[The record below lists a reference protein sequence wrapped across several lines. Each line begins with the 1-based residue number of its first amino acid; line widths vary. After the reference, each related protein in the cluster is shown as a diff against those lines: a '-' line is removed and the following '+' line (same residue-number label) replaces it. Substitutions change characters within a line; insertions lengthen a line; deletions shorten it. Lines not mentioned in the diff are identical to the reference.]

1 MIFNKSAETS
11 IVSSEDIH
19 IIQQYNNA
27 IHNGAQIG
35 QEFIQSITG
44 QKDSLAAY
52 LLSLKGGEATVQ
64 GYSASLFAV
73 QGAGT
78 AAAVGIN
85 AVNVALRTMSS
96 IGIMMVISL
105 LVEGLNYLMSA
116 SDRAQENAEEALNT
130 YNEAQTQ
137 LRQSRQTIGNMSAD
151 YEALSSRVNSFGEN
165 VGLSAE
171 EFDRY
176 NQISNEIANMFP
188 ELVQG
193 WTDEGN
199 AILSCKGNL
208 EELNKAY
215 DAQKLTAAYDLI
227 AQGSDIMDTYANKLK
242 DEDLE
247 DWKNSDEESFLANL
261 ANKKGD
267 LQAIEDYVS
276 RFDESV
282 IRDALEGANV
292 DPTEY
297 WNGKDLIEAVK
308 NNFDELIN
316 YYQVTAS
323 KINGITQEVR
333 PLAEAYLQT
342 DSNYIN
348 ASNQHKKI
356 IDLIIGSLDA
366 SFFAEYQGN
375 ETALYNAI
383 AEIVAS
389 VTGEGA
395 GEVLITALETKAR
408 FDNNELTVEEY
419 QKQLRPLLK
428 LLNTMDPETKKR
440 VSVIFDI
447 QSSQGRDATEG
458 IRAIQSLINNGV
470 DGDVASKFVAGKKA
484 EDLAVFFDE
493 QFLNGLKEWTSQHQG
508 DGADVFFD
516 YLNNSFANAKIRLNA
531 VVRQSMPEIYEG
543 IQSSASLAAKA
554 QQEMADAGT
563 VSLDTMMSLINAGL
577 LTESQFIRTADG
589 YAVSEA
595 ALNSMNETAL
605 KTYQVTY
612 QNAMNAAAVVAEA
625 ETDKQGN
632 YQGTREE
639 LVKLLEAKKAV
650 LKAEKLKP
658 GADKETIDAQ
668 IEQLNTTT
676 DSLNNA
682 WSNLETAESFYN
694 DIIQESIA
702 ATQQAKWKE
711 SVDQAFRDLEHQHSM
726 GLISEAAY
734 LDALEQLNNRY
745 YKNSTEYENEYQSY
759 LEQIHN
765 GRLQLTRDR
774 ISKEFS
780 DLEHQHNMGLISE
793 AAYLDKLEQLN
804 NQYYKN
810 NAEYESEYQSNLE
823 QIRNGRLQLTR
834 DLFAEEQAELQRQ
847 RDRGKISEWKY
858 LNELEKLDEKYYKG
872 RQDFLEDSLQVEDEI
887 LQGRLSLYQ
896 EAYDQLGELVDKQA
910 EKIRSEKEAEK
921 QALQEQLDALKE
933 YYDQRKQELRDE
945 AEQEDNLQNEAEMKQ
960 TIADLERRVN
970 SLRLSTS
977 AVDVHRRLE
986 LEQELADAREELED
1000 FQEERRLE
1008 EAEKALDEEYEKE
1021 AEKLQSQID
1030 TIDEYLENEYQVQ
1043 QDALNELKQIKDFS
1057 RQSALYQRMRDWNR
1071 TEGTGKD
1078 EDIDQLFS
1086 NVQNILT
1093 ALGTGTF
1100 GGAMS
1105 FLKGQVD
1112 AGQHSFAGGTT
1123 GAPGGFAI
1131 VDELGY
1137 EAKLVN
1143 PRRGRYQFLN
1153 DGDVV
1158 FTRRES
1164 LLLKQLTGSAGAAL
1178 IGQRL
1183 AGMLQQG
1190 AQAAS
1195 SLLRPAVAL
1204 PVAIQ
1209 TGDIVIN
1216 GNADNRTVAALKA
1229 AQKSMTY
1236 QILKEFK
1243 KLK

>member
-1 MIFNKSAETS
+1 MGSSDAGIAEKIEQFNALRNENVQTSKEFAKSLKTENAALSEYLSHITNGSASMEGYNKSAAKAAATQAMGTTATALSTTSWKALTASVWENIKAMASWMVSNPLGWIMLAVTAISAVVSIFDALTTSTEEWEEMLAETKEELS
-11 IVSSEDIH
+11 DLQTEAAELNSELDTTQQRMDELLNKGNLTLTEEEELERLRAESAELQRQIELNRIKQDETAKKAAEEFSGAMESDTSDGDKEDIEEQFRSLKELQDEYSRTKDEGLKDSIESKQQELQERRDSFAERAEGLEYYTGDNLEDWQKESNQWLDYINQFNDQYLLVMGDTQAANSVWQSIWSRDQFSGAH
-19 IIQQYNNA
+19 DAIQQLRDEGKLTAESLGNLYKDNA
-27 IHNGAQIG
+27 DVKTFVDYLNDIGAITIDANGDGKQSAEELSAAFG
-35 QEFIQSITG
+35 QVVNQVKQLDDVTPTVKTFSETLGTLSDMEAITG
-44 QKDSLAAY
+44 SLSDALGEFQDEGRISTDTLSSLLESFGNIPDAEKHITALGNASNIEQAQKAVQSLASAYLYSSGILDQVDASNKQLIVTRLQAIGVANAQELVEGGLIARSMGLTDATAAEVNEILKTSTAADSAQKALAAY
-52 LLSLKGGEATVQ
+52 AYNKEVTRL
-64 GYSASLFAV
+64 
-73 QGAGT
+73 
-78 AAAVGIN
+78 
-85 AVNVALRTMSS
+85 SS
-96 IGIMMVISL
+96 IGFK
-105 LVEGLNYLMSA
+105 
-116 SDRAQENAEEALNT
+116 NATE
-130 YNEAQTQ
+130 
-137 LRQSRQTIGNMSAD
+137 D
-151 YEALSSRVNSFGEN
+151 
-165 VGLSAE
+165 
-171 EFDRY
+171 
-176 NQISNEIANMFP
+176 EIA
-188 ELVQG
+188 
-193 WTDEGN
+193 
-199 AILSCKGNL
+199 
-208 EELNKAY
+208 
-215 DAQKLTAAYDLI
+215 
-227 AQGSDIMDTYANKLK
+227 
-242 DEDLE
+242 
-247 DWKNSDEESFLANL
+247 
-261 ANKKGD
+261 
-267 LQAIEDYVS
+267 
-276 RFDESV
+276 
-282 IRDALEGANV
+282 ALEGLA
-292 DPTEY
+292 
-297 WNGKDLIEAVK
+297 KQA
-308 NNFDELIN
+308 
-316 YYQVTAS
+316 
-323 KINGITQEVR
+323 GITGNKIVALQRLQALQRERESLYEASQGYPSTVIDFQ
-333 PLAEAYLQT
+333 LAQNQKEIDQVVKELEKLE
-342 DSNYIN
+342 DIPIEIP
-348 ASNQHKKI
+348 ASSSSAPA
-356 IDLIIGSLDA
+356 DSLDIPA
-366 SFFAEYQGN
+366 NPQDTSTNSQD
-375 ETALYNAI
+375 NAI
-383 AEIVAS
+383 R
-389 VTGEGA
+389 
-395 GEVLITALETKAR
+395 KA
-408 FDNNELTVEEY
+408 
-419 QKQLRPLLK
+419 
-428 LLNTMDPETKKR
+428 
-440 VSVIFDI
+440 
-447 QSSQGRDATEG
+447 
-458 IRAIQSLINNGV
+458 
-470 DGDVASKFVAGKKA
+470 
-484 EDLAVFFDE
+484 
-493 QFLNGLKEWTSQHQG
+493 
-508 DGADVFFD
+508 
-516 YLNNSFANAKIRLNA
+516 
-531 VVRQSMPEIYEG
+531 
-543 IQSSASLAAKA
+543 
-554 QQEMADAGT
+554 
-563 VSLDTMMSLINAGL
+563 
-577 LTESQFIRTADG
+577 
-589 YAVSEA
+589 
-595 ALNSMNETAL
+595 
-605 KTYQVTY
+605 
-612 QNAMNAAAVVAEA
+612 
-625 ETDKQGN
+625 
-632 YQGTREE
+632 
-639 LVKLLEAKKAV
+639 
-650 LKAEKLKP
+650 
-658 GADKETIDAQ
+658 
-668 IEQLNTTT
+668 
-676 DSLNNA
+676 
-682 WSNLETAESFYN
+682 
-694 DIIQESIA
+694 
-702 ATQQAKWKE
+702 
-711 SVDQAFRDLEHQHSM
+711 
-726 GLISEAAY
+726 
-734 LDALEQLNNRY
+734 
-745 YKNSTEYENEYQSY
+745 
-759 LEQIHN
+759 
-765 GRLQLTRDR
+765 
-774 ISKEFS
+774 FS

-810 NAEYESEYQSNLE
+810 NAEYQSEYQSNLE

-834 DLFAEEQAELQRQ
+834 DLFAGEQAELQRQ
-847 RDRGKISEWKY
+847 RDRGKISEWEY

-986 LEQELADAREELED
+986 LEQELADAREELEE

-1123 GAPGGFAI
+1123 GAPRGFAV

>member
-1 MIFNKSAETS
+1 MGSSDAGIAEKIEQFNVLRGENAQASKDFAESLKTGNAALSEYLSHITNGSASMEGYNKSAAKAAATQAMGTTATALSTTSWKALTASVWENIKAMASWMVSNPLGWIMLAVTAISAVVSIFDALTTSTEEWEEMLAETKEELS
-11 IVSSEDIH
+11 DLQTEAAELNSELDTTQQRMDELLNKGTLTLTEEEELERLRAESAELQRQIELNRIKQDETAKKAAEEFSGAMESDMEDKYASPYPEEHYEGSSELDDPTSDLFYIDEQAYIEEKFRH
-19 IIQQYNNA
+19 LKELRDEYSRTEDESLKDTIKNAEEYLQGKMDDFSTRAEGLEYYTGDNLEDWQKESNQWLDYINQFNDQYLLVMGDTQAANSVWQSIWSRDQFSGAHDAIQQLRDEGKLTAESLGNLYKDNA
-27 IHNGAQIG
+27 DVKTFVDYLNDIGAITIDANGDGKQSAEELSAAFG
-35 QEFIQSITG
+35 QVVNQVKQLDDVTPTVKTFSETLGTLSDMEAITG
-44 QKDSLAAY
+44 SLSDALGEFQDEGRISTDTLSSLLESFGNIPDAEKHITALGNASNIEQAQKAVQSLASAYLYSSGILDQVDASNKQLIVTRLQAIGVANAQELVEGGLIARSMGLTDATAAEVNEILKTSTAADSAQKALAAY
-52 LLSLKGGEATVQ
+52 AYNKEVTRL
-64 GYSASLFAV
+64 
-73 QGAGT
+73 
-78 AAAVGIN
+78 
-85 AVNVALRTMSS
+85 SS
-96 IGIMMVISL
+96 IGFKNATEDEIAALQGLAKQAGITGSKIVALQRLQALQREREALYEASQGYPSTVIDFQLAQNQKEIDQVIKELEKLEDIPIEIPASSSSTPADSL
-105 LVEGLNYLMSA
+105 NTPTNPQDTSTN
-116 SDRAQENAEEALNT
+116 SQENAI
-130 YNEAQTQ
+130 
-137 LRQSRQTIGNMSAD
+137 R
-151 YEALSSRVNSFGEN
+151 
-165 VGLSAE
+165 
-171 EFDRY
+171 
-176 NQISNEIANMFP
+176 
-188 ELVQG
+188 
-193 WTDEGN
+193 
-199 AILSCKGNL
+199 
-208 EELNKAY
+208 KA
-215 DAQKLTAAYDLI
+215 
-227 AQGSDIMDTYANKLK
+227 
-242 DEDLE
+242 
-247 DWKNSDEESFLANL
+247 
-261 ANKKGD
+261 
-267 LQAIEDYVS
+267 
-276 RFDESV
+276 
-282 IRDALEGANV
+282 
-292 DPTEY
+292 
-297 WNGKDLIEAVK
+297 
-308 NNFDELIN
+308 
-316 YYQVTAS
+316 
-323 KINGITQEVR
+323 
-333 PLAEAYLQT
+333 
-342 DSNYIN
+342 
-348 ASNQHKKI
+348 
-356 IDLIIGSLDA
+356 
-366 SFFAEYQGN
+366 
-375 ETALYNAI
+375 
-383 AEIVAS
+383 
-389 VTGEGA
+389 
-395 GEVLITALETKAR
+395 
-408 FDNNELTVEEY
+408 
-419 QKQLRPLLK
+419 
-428 LLNTMDPETKKR
+428 
-440 VSVIFDI
+440 
-447 QSSQGRDATEG
+447 
-458 IRAIQSLINNGV
+458 
-470 DGDVASKFVAGKKA
+470 
-484 EDLAVFFDE
+484 
-493 QFLNGLKEWTSQHQG
+493 
-508 DGADVFFD
+508 
-516 YLNNSFANAKIRLNA
+516 
-531 VVRQSMPEIYEG
+531 
-543 IQSSASLAAKA
+543 
-554 QQEMADAGT
+554 
-563 VSLDTMMSLINAGL
+563 
-577 LTESQFIRTADG
+577 
-589 YAVSEA
+589 
-595 ALNSMNETAL
+595 
-605 KTYQVTY
+605 
-612 QNAMNAAAVVAEA
+612 
-625 ETDKQGN
+625 
-632 YQGTREE
+632 
-639 LVKLLEAKKAV
+639 
-650 LKAEKLKP
+650 
-658 GADKETIDAQ
+658 
-668 IEQLNTTT
+668 
-676 DSLNNA
+676 
-682 WSNLETAESFYN
+682 
-694 DIIQESIA
+694 
-702 ATQQAKWKE
+702 
-711 SVDQAFRDLEHQHSM
+711 
-726 GLISEAAY
+726 
-734 LDALEQLNNRY
+734 
-745 YKNSTEYENEYQSY
+745 
-759 LEQIHN
+759 
-765 GRLQLTRDR
+765 
-774 ISKEFS
+774 FS

-804 NQYYKN
+804 NRYYKN

-834 DLFAEEQAELQRQ
+834 DLFAGEQAELQRQ
-847 RDRGKISEWKY
+847 RDRGKISEWEY
-858 LNELEKLDEKYYKG
+858 LNELEKLDEKYYKD

-960 TIADLERRVN
+960 TISGLERRVN

-977 AVDVHRRLE
+977 AVDVRRRLE
-986 LEQELADAREELED
+986 LEQELADAREELEE

-1123 GAPGGFAI
+1123 GAPRGFAV

-1164 LLLKQLTGSAGAAL
+1164 LLLKQLTGSAGATL

>member
-1 MIFNKSAETS
+1 M
-11 IVSSEDIH
+11 
-19 IIQQYNNA
+19 
-27 IHNGAQIG
+27 
-35 QEFIQSITG
+35 
-44 QKDSLAAY
+44 
-52 LLSLKGGEATVQ
+52 
-64 GYSASLFAV
+64 
-73 QGAGT
+73 AG
-78 AAAVGIN
+78 
-85 AVNVALRTMSS
+85 
-96 IGIMMVISL
+96 ISL
-105 LVEGLNYLMSA
+105 LIQGITDLA
-116 SDRAQENAEEALNT
+116 TAAENAKQKVWTVSQN
-130 YNEAQTQ
+130 
-137 LRQSRQTIGNMSAD
+137 
-151 YEALSSRVNSFGEN
+151 ALSNYSQSLKILQSQKQLISSLPEDYVQ
-165 VGLSAE
+165 LSKGVDAYGNNISLTTDE
-171 EFDRY
+171 YIRY
-176 NQISNEIANMFP
+176 NQIVNEVAETFPDLIA
-188 ELVQG
+188 G
-193 WTDEGN
+193 WDENNN
-199 AILSCKGNL
+199 AILKTGTSLKELTKTYQNNQMLAADTLVASGTSVFDNFKNNKTVRYNKSSLDNVLALADDKEAL
-208 EELNKAY
+208 EAEIDDLKNWNTIDIIDGATSSFDYLHNALIDAGISRLDLITDGYTNVIIENKDMLQAY
-215 DAQKLTAAYDLI
+215 ANSLQTTLSQDEDNMNSLMQGYVLRSSSPYYEFTEAQKQLFNGISSKFSISFYDEFDNVNEMYAKLDQI
-227 AQGSDIMDTYANKLK
+227 MEDIQGPQLADQFTVAFDMQTKFNNGEVSVEEYRAKIKEFADFYSKQGLDPKTEQSLSSLFNLHIDYDGEITYSDNIQKAIDKL
-242 DEDLE
+242 
-247 DWKNSDEESFLANL
+247 SGF
-261 ANKKGD
+261 
-267 LQAIEDYVS
+267 
-276 RFDESV
+276 
-282 IRDALEGANV
+282 EG
-292 DPTEY
+292 T
-297 WNGKDLIEAVK
+297 GKV
-308 NNFDELIN
+308 N
-316 YYQVTAS
+316 
-323 KINGITQEVR
+323 INGIVNRLTAPE
-333 PLAEAYLQT
+333 
-342 DSNYIN
+342 IN
-348 ASNQHKKI
+348 A
-356 IDLIIGSLDA
+356 LLEGSLDA
-366 SFFAEYQGN
+366 QIE
-375 ETALYNAI
+375 
-383 AEIVAS
+383 
-389 VTGEGA
+389 
-395 GEVLITALETKAR
+395 
-408 FDNNELTVEEY
+408 
-419 QKQLRPLLK
+419 
-428 LLNTMDPETKKR
+428 
-440 VSVIFDI
+440 
-447 QSSQGRDATEG
+447 
-458 IRAIQSLINNGV
+458 
-470 DGDVASKFVAGKKA
+470 
-484 EDLAVFFDE
+484 
-493 QFLNGLKEWTSQHQG
+493 
-508 DGADVFFD
+508 D
-516 YLNNSFANAKIRLNA
+516 YLRKNQNATAQQIADYISGA
-531 VVRQSMPEIYEG
+531 VEKADIIAKGQTAKMSLPDIYEG

-554 QQEMADAGT
+554 QREMADAGT

-577 LTESQFIRTADG
+577 LTENQFIRTANG
-589 YAVSEA
+589 YSLADD
-595 ALNSMNETAL
+595 ALNSLNS
-605 KTYQVTY
+605 
-612 QNAMNAAAVVAEA
+612 
-625 ETDKQGN
+625 
-632 YQGTREE
+632 
-639 LVKLLEAKKAV
+639 AV
-650 LKAEKLKP
+650 LKNYQLSVQNSLHAAAAILDTQEAQKTAYEGNTEAILAQLEAQKQLITTEGFNKFFKGEITAGDLLK
-658 GADKETIDAQ
+658 Q
-668 IEQLNTTT
+668 IQPYTFAI
-676 DSLNNA
+676 NNIKNA
-682 WSNLETAESFYN
+682 LGNLETAESFYN
-694 DIIQESIA
+694 DIVQESLA

-711 SVDQAFRDLEHQHSM
+711 SVDQAFRDLEHRHSM

-780 DLEHQHNMGLISE
+780 NLEHQHNMGLISE

-823 QIRNGRLQLTR
+823 QIRSGRLQLTR
-834 DLFAEEQAELQRQ
+834 DLFAGEQAELQRQ
-847 RDRGKISEWKY
+847 RDRGKISEWEY
-858 LNELEKLDEKYYKG
+858 LNELEKLDEKYYKD

-977 AVDVHRRLE
+977 AVDVRRRLE
-986 LEQELADAREELED
+986 LEQELADAREELEE

-1123 GAPGGFAI
+1123 GAPRGFAV
-1131 VDELGY
+1131 VDERGY

-1164 LLLKQLTGSAGAAL
+1164 LLLKQLTGSAGATL

>member
-1 MIFNKSAETS
+1 MLRINNRLIFNKSAETS

-78 AAAVGIN
+78 AAAAGIN

-130 YNEAQTQ
+130 YNEVQTQ
-137 LRQSRQTIGNMSAD
+137 LRQSRQTIGNISAD

-297 WNGKDLIEAVK
+297 WNGKDLTEAVK

-316 YYQVTAS
+316 YYQVTVS

-348 ASNQHKKI
+348 VSNQHKKI

-366 SFFAEYQGN
+366 SFFAEYQEN

-470 DGDVASKFVAGKKA
+470 YGDVASEFVAGKKA
-484 EDLAVFFDE
+484 EDLDVFFDE

-589 YAVSEA
+589 YLLAEGALDS
-595 ALNSMNETAL
+595 LNSAVFKNYKL
-605 KTYQVTY
+605 SL
-612 QNAMNAAAVVAEA
+612 QNSLDAAAAVLDSQEA
-625 ETDKQGN
+625 QKAAYEGN
-632 YQGTREE
+632 TQAI
-639 LVKLLEAKKAV
+639 LAQLEAQKQLITTEGLNKFFKGEITAGDL
-650 LKAEKLKP
+650 LK
-658 GADKETIDAQ
+658 Q
-668 IEQLNTTT
+668 IQPYTFAI
-676 DSLNNA
+676 NNIKNA
-682 WSNLETAESFYN
+682 LGNLETAESFYN

-823 QIRNGRLQLTR
+823 
-834 DLFAEEQAELQRQ
+834 
-847 RDRGKISEWKY
+847 
-858 LNELEKLDEKYYKG
+858 
-872 RQDFLEDSLQVEDEI
+872 
-887 LQGRLSLYQ
+887 
-896 EAYDQLGELVDKQA
+896 
-910 EKIRSEKEAEK
+910 
-921 QALQEQLDALKE
+921 
-933 YYDQRKQELRDE
+933 
-945 AEQEDNLQNEAEMKQ
+945 
-960 TIADLERRVN
+960 
-970 SLRLSTS
+970 
-977 AVDVHRRLE
+977 
-986 LEQELADAREELED
+986 
-1000 FQEERRLE
+1000 
-1008 EAEKALDEEYEKE
+1008 
-1021 AEKLQSQID
+1021 
-1030 TIDEYLENEYQVQ
+1030 
-1043 QDALNELKQIKDFS
+1043 
-1057 RQSALYQRMRDWNR
+1057 
-1071 TEGTGKD
+1071 
-1078 EDIDQLFS
+1078 
-1086 NVQNILT
+1086 
-1093 ALGTGTF
+1093 
-1100 GGAMS
+1100 
-1105 FLKGQVD
+1105 
-1112 AGQHSFAGGTT
+1112 
-1123 GAPGGFAI
+1123 
-1131 VDELGY
+1131 
-1137 EAKLVN
+1137 
-1143 PRRGRYQFLN
+1143 
-1153 DGDVV
+1153 
-1158 FTRRES
+1158 
-1164 LLLKQLTGSAGAAL
+1164 
-1178 IGQRL
+1178 
-1183 AGMLQQG
+1183 
-1190 AQAAS
+1190 
-1195 SLLRPAVAL
+1195 
-1204 PVAIQ
+1204 
-1209 TGDIVIN
+1209 
-1216 GNADNRTVAALKA
+1216 
-1229 AQKSMTY
+1229 
-1236 QILKEFK
+1236 
-1243 KLK
+1243 